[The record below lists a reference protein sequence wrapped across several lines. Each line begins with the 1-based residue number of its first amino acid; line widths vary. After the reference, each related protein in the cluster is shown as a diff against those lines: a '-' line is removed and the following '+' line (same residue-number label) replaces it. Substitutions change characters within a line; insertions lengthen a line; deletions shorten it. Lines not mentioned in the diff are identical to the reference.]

1 MMLFKLSLKN
11 MKKSMKDYAIYFF
24 TLILG
29 VSIFYIFN
37 SMETQTVFLNV
48 TSSTREIIQLMIGM
62 LSGVSVFVSVILGFL
77 IIYAN
82 QFLMKRRKKEFA
94 IYMTLGMSKRK
105 ISQVLLIE
113 TLLIGT
119 ISLIIGLFLGIGL
132 SQFMSVLAGNLFE
145 ADLSEFTFVFSQ
157 DAMIKTLLY
166 FGIMYLL
173 VMVFNTISVG
183 RCKLINLLQA
193 SKKNE
198 KVKLKNPI
206 LCTILFIISVGV
218 LAYCYYQVTA
228 NAMSLNISSI
238 GKLMIMGAVSTF
250 VLFWSL
256 SGILLKIL
264 MAMKHLYYKNLNMF
278 VLRQLASKVNT
289 TVFSMTVISLMLFLT
304 IGILSSALS
313 LKNSMT
319 ANLKELA
326 PIDFQASKEW
336 DLYHIPAENQKLY
349 VYTEEEKQDSL
360 VPITETFEKLNIP
373 ESYFKDVVISNYYGT
388 DEVTYEETLGTK
400 REYVSQNFPAIH
412 WDYREL
418 MMSIS
423 EYNELAKLLGSPT
436 YQLKDDEYIV
446 VADFDQMIKIRDE
459 ILKDKPDLTFGG
471 KTYHAKYDHT
481 VEGFTEMSSNH
492 INTGIYLVPDTA
504 VNSSMKMEQIFSAN
518 YNADTKE
525 EKYEIE
531 NAIQEP
537 AGEGYDEGLT
547 TLTAISK
554 IAIYEASVGLGA
566 MVTFIGLY
574 LGIIFLISSA
584 AILALKELSESSDN
598 KERYM
603 ILRRIGTDEKMIRHA
618 LFLQIACFFL
628 LPLTVAI
635 IHSIFG
641 IQFANIILA
650 TFGDEQL
657 LPSIVMTAVFLVAI
671 YGGYFMITYFCSKN
685 IIKEK

>member
-1 MMLFKLSLKN
+1 MLFKLSLKN
-11 MKKSMKDYAIYFF
+11 MKKSFKDYAIYFF

-48 TSSTREIIQLMIGM
+48 TSSTREIIRLMIGM
-62 LSGVSVFVSVILGFL
+62 LSGVSVFVSIILGFL

-113 TLLIGT
+113 TFLIGT
-119 ISLIIGLFLGIGL
+119 ISLVVGLFLGVGL
-132 SQFMSVLAGNLFE
+132 SQFMSVLVANLFE
-145 ADLSEFTFVFSQ
+145 ADLSEFTFIFSEE
-157 DAMIKTLLY
+157 AMIKTLVY
-166 FGIMYLL
+166 FGIMYVL
-173 VMVFNTISVG
+173 VMIFNTISVG
-183 RCKLINLLQA
+183 RCKLIDLLQA

-206 LCTILFIISVGV
+206 LCTILFILSVGV
-218 LAYCYYQVTA
+218 LSYCYYQVTA
-228 NAMSLNISSI
+228 NAMTLTISSI
-238 GKLMIMGAVSTF
+238 GWLMIMGAVATF
-250 VLFWSL
+250 FLFWSL
-256 SGILLKIL
+256 SGILLKVL
-264 MAMKHLYYKNLNMF
+264 MSMKRLYYKNLNMF

-289 TVFSMTVISLMLFLT
+289 TVFSMTIISLMLFLT

-319 ANLKELA
+319 ANLKKLA

-336 DLYHIPAENQKLY
+336 NLYDIPAINQQQY
-349 VYTEEEKQDSL
+349 VYTEEEKADSL
-360 VPITETFEKLNIP
+360 VPITETFKKLNIP
-373 ESYFKDVVISNYYGT
+373 ESYFKDIVIVHYYGT
-388 DEVTYEETLGTK
+388 DEVTYETTLGTEK
-400 REYVSQNFPAIH
+400 EYVSQNFPAIR
-412 WDYREL
+412 WNYREL
-418 MMSIS
+418 IMPIS
-423 EYNELAKLLGSPT
+423 EYNALAKLLGSPT
-436 YQLKDDEYIV
+436 YELNDDEYIV
-446 VADFDQMIKIRDE
+446 IADFDQMVTIRDE
-459 ILKDKPDLTFGG
+459 VLKDKPDVSFGG

-492 INTGIYLVPDTA
+492 INTGIYLVPDDA
-504 VNSSMKMEQIFSAN
+504 VNDSMMMEEIFSAN
-518 YNADTKE
+518 YNAKTEE
-525 EKYEIE
+525 EKYQIE

-537 AGEGYDEGLT
+537 AGEGYEQGIT
-547 TLTAISK
+547 TLTASSRIS
-554 IAIYEASVGLGA
+554 IYEASVGLGA

-598 KERYM
+598 KERYA
-603 ILRRIGTDEKMIRHA
+603 ILRRIGTDEKMIHHA

-657 LPSIVMTAVFLVAI
+657 LPSIVMTAIFLILI
-671 YGGYFMITYFCSKN
+671 YGGYFMITYFSSKS
-685 IIKEK
+685 IIKER

>member
-1 MMLFKLSLKN
+1 
-11 MKKSMKDYAIYFF
+11 MKKSFKDYAIYFF

-48 TSSTREIIQLMIGM
+48 TSSTREIIRLMIGM
-62 LSGVSVFVSVILGFL
+62 LSGVSVFVSIILGFL

-113 TLLIGT
+113 TFLIGA
-119 ISLIIGLFLGIGL
+119 ISLVVGLFLGVGL
-132 SQFMSVLAGNLFE
+132 SQFMSVLVANLFE
-145 ADLSEFTFVFSQ
+145 ADLSEFTFIFSEE
-157 DAMIKTLLY
+157 AMIKTLVY
-166 FGIMYLL
+166 FGIMYVL
-173 VMVFNTISVG
+173 VMIFNTISVG
-183 RCKLINLLQA
+183 RCKLIDLLQA

-206 LCTILFIISVGV
+206 LCTILFILSVGV
-218 LAYCYYQVTA
+218 LSYCYYQVTA
-228 NAMSLNISSI
+228 NAMTLTISSI
-238 GKLMIMGAVSTF
+238 GWLMIMGAVATF
-250 VLFWSL
+250 FLFWSL
-256 SGILLKIL
+256 SGILLKVL
-264 MAMKHLYYKNLNMF
+264 MSMKRLYYKNLNMF

-289 TVFSMTVISLMLFLT
+289 TVFSMTIISLMLFLT

-319 ANLKELA
+319 ANLKKLA

-336 DLYHIPAENQKLY
+336 NLYDIPAINQQQY
-349 VYTEEEKQDSL
+349 VYTEEEKADSL
-360 VPITETFEKLNIP
+360 VPITETFKKLNIP
-373 ESYFKDVVISNYYGT
+373 ESYFKDIVVVHYYGT
-388 DEVTYEETLGTK
+388 DEVTYETTLGTEK
-400 REYVSQNFPAIH
+400 EYVSQNFPAIR
-412 WDYREL
+412 WNYREL
-418 MMSIS
+418 IMPIS
-423 EYNELAKLLGSPT
+423 EYNALAKLLGSPT
-436 YQLKDDEYIV
+436 YELNDDEYIV
-446 VADFDQMIKIRDE
+446 IADFDQMVTIRDE
-459 ILKDKPDLTFGG
+459 VLKDKPDVSFGG

-492 INTGIYLVPDTA
+492 INTGIYLVPDDA
-504 VNSSMKMEQIFSAN
+504 VNDSMMMEEIFSAN
-518 YNADTKE
+518 YNAKTEE
-525 EKYEIE
+525 EKYQIE

-537 AGEGYDEGLT
+537 SGEGYEQGIT
-547 TLTAISK
+547 TLTASSRIS
-554 IAIYEASVGLGA
+554 IYEASVGLGA

-598 KERYM
+598 KERYA
-603 ILRRIGTDEKMIRHA
+603 ILRRIGTDEKMIHHA

-657 LPSIVMTAVFLVAI
+657 LPSIVMTAVFLILI
-671 YGGYFMITYFCSKN
+671 YGGYFMITYFSSKS
-685 IIKEK
+685 IIKER

>member
-1 MMLFKLSLKN
+1 MLFKLSLKN
-11 MKKSMKDYAIYFF
+11 MKKSFKDYAIYFF

-48 TSSTREIIQLMIGM
+48 TSSTREIIRLMIGM
-62 LSGVSVFVSVILGFL
+62 LSGVSVFVSIILGFL

-113 TLLIGT
+113 TFLIGA
-119 ISLIIGLFLGIGL
+119 ISLVVGLFLGVGL
-132 SQFMSVLAGNLFE
+132 SQFMSVLVANLFE
-145 ADLSEFTFVFSQ
+145 ADLSEFTFIFSEE
-157 DAMIKTLLY
+157 AMIKTLVY
-166 FGIMYLL
+166 FGIMYVL
-173 VMVFNTISVG
+173 VMIFNTISVG
-183 RCKLINLLQA
+183 RCKLIDLLQA

-206 LCTILFIISVGV
+206 LCTILFILSVGV
-218 LAYCYYQVTA
+218 LSYCYYQVTA
-228 NAMSLNISSI
+228 NAMTLTISSI
-238 GKLMIMGAVSTF
+238 GWLMIMGAVATF
-250 VLFWSL
+250 FLFWSL
-256 SGILLKIL
+256 SGILLKVL
-264 MAMKHLYYKNLNMF
+264 MSMKRLYYKNLNMF

-289 TVFSMTVISLMLFLT
+289 TVFSMTIISLMLFLT

-319 ANLKELA
+319 ANLKKLA

-336 DLYHIPAENQKLY
+336 NLYDIPAINQQQY
-349 VYTEEEKQDSL
+349 VYTEEEKADSL
-360 VPITETFEKLNIP
+360 VPITETFKKLNIP
-373 ESYFKDVVISNYYGT
+373 ESYFKDIVIVHYYGT
-388 DEVTYEETLGTK
+388 DEVTYETTLGTEK
-400 REYVSQNFPAIH
+400 EYVSQNFPAIR
-412 WDYREL
+412 WNYREL
-418 MMSIS
+418 LMPIS
-423 EYNELAKLLGSPT
+423 EYNALAKLLGSPT
-436 YQLKDDEYIV
+436 YELNDDEYIV
-446 VADFDQMIKIRDE
+446 IADFDQMVTIRDE
-459 ILKDKPDLTFGG
+459 VLKDKPDVSFGG

-492 INTGIYLVPDTA
+492 INTGIYLVPDDA
-504 VNSSMKMEQIFSAN
+504 VNDSMMMEEIFSAN
-518 YNADTKE
+518 YNAKTEE
-525 EKYEIE
+525 EKYQIE

-537 AGEGYDEGLT
+537 SGEGYEQGIT
-547 TLTAISK
+547 TLTASSRIS
-554 IAIYEASVGLGA
+554 IYEASVGLGA

-598 KERYM
+598 KERYA
-603 ILRRIGTDEKMIRHA
+603 ILRRIGTDEKMIHHA

-657 LPSIVMTAVFLVAI
+657 LPSIVMTAIFLILI
-671 YGGYFMITYFCSKN
+671 YGGYFMITYFSSKS
-685 IIKEK
+685 IIKER

>member
-1 MMLFKLSLKN
+1 
-11 MKKSMKDYAIYFF
+11 MKKSFKDYAIYFF

-48 TSSTREIIQLMIGM
+48 TSSTREIIRLMIGM
-62 LSGVSVFVSVILGFL
+62 LSGVSVFVSIILGFL

-113 TLLIGT
+113 TFLIGT
-119 ISLIIGLFLGIGL
+119 ISLVVGLFLGVGL
-132 SQFMSVLAGNLFE
+132 SQFMSVLVANLFE
-145 ADLSEFTFVFSQ
+145 ADLSEFTFIFSEE
-157 DAMIKTLLY
+157 AMIKTLVY
-166 FGIMYLL
+166 FGIMYVL
-173 VMVFNTISVG
+173 VMIFNTISVG
-183 RCKLINLLQA
+183 RCKLIDLLQA

-206 LCTILFIISVGV
+206 LCTILFILSVGV
-218 LAYCYYQVTA
+218 LSYCYYQVTA
-228 NAMSLNISSI
+228 NAMTLTISSI
-238 GKLMIMGAVSTF
+238 GWLMIMGAVATF
-250 VLFWSL
+250 FLFWSL
-256 SGILLKIL
+256 SGILLKVL
-264 MAMKHLYYKNLNMF
+264 MSMKRLYYKNLNMF

-289 TVFSMTVISLMLFLT
+289 TVFSMTIISLMLFLT

-319 ANLKELA
+319 ANLKKLA

-336 DLYHIPAENQKLY
+336 NLYDIPAINQQQY
-349 VYTEEEKQDSL
+349 VYTEEEKADSL
-360 VPITETFEKLNIP
+360 VPITETFKKLNIP
-373 ESYFKDVVISNYYGT
+373 ESYFKDIVVVHYYGT
-388 DEVTYEETLGTK
+388 DEVTYETTLGTEK
-400 REYVSQNFPAIH
+400 EYVSQNFPAIR
-412 WDYREL
+412 WNYREL
-418 MMSIS
+418 LMPIS
-423 EYNELAKLLGSPT
+423 EYNALAKLLGSPT
-436 YQLKDDEYIV
+436 YELNDDEYIV
-446 VADFDQMIKIRDE
+446 IADFDQMVTIRDE
-459 ILKDKPDLTFGG
+459 VLKDKPDVSFGG

-492 INTGIYLVPDTA
+492 INTGIYLVPDDA
-504 VNSSMKMEQIFSAN
+504 VNDSMMMEEIFSAN
-518 YNADTKE
+518 YNAKTEE
-525 EKYEIE
+525 EKYQIE

-537 AGEGYDEGLT
+537 SGEGYEQGIT
-547 TLTAISK
+547 TLTASSRIS
-554 IAIYEASVGLGA
+554 IYEASVGLGA

-598 KERYM
+598 KERYA
-603 ILRRIGTDEKMIRHA
+603 ILRRIGTDEKMIHHA

-657 LPSIVMTAVFLVAI
+657 LPSIVMTAIFLILI
-671 YGGYFMITYFCSKN
+671 YGGYFMITYFSSKS
-685 IIKEK
+685 IIKER

>member
-1 MMLFKLSLKN
+1 MLFKLSLKN
-11 MKKSMKDYAIYFF
+11 MKKSFKDYAIYFF

-48 TSSTREIIQLMIGM
+48 TSSTREIIRLMIGM
-62 LSGVSVFVSVILGFL
+62 LSGVSVFVSIILGFL

-113 TLLIGT
+113 TFLIGT
-119 ISLIIGLFLGIGL
+119 ISLVVGLFLGVGL
-132 SQFMSVLAGNLFE
+132 SQFMSVLVANLFE
-145 ADLSEFTFVFSQ
+145 ADLSEFTFIFSEE
-157 DAMIKTLLY
+157 AMIKTLVY
-166 FGIMYLL
+166 FGIMYVL
-173 VMVFNTISVG
+173 VMIFNTISVG
-183 RCKLINLLQA
+183 RCKLIDLLQA

-206 LCTILFIISVGV
+206 LCTILFILSVGV
-218 LAYCYYQVTA
+218 LSYCYYQVTA
-228 NAMSLNISSI
+228 NAMTLTISSI
-238 GKLMIMGAVSTF
+238 GWLMIMGAVATF
-250 VLFWSL
+250 FLFWSL
-256 SGILLKIL
+256 SGILLKVL
-264 MAMKHLYYKNLNMF
+264 MSMKRLYYKNLNMF

-289 TVFSMTVISLMLFLT
+289 TVFSMTIISLMLFLT

-319 ANLKELA
+319 ANLKKLA

-336 DLYHIPAENQKLY
+336 NLYDIPAINQQQY
-349 VYTEEEKQDSL
+349 VYTEEEKADSL
-360 VPITETFEKLNIP
+360 VPITETFKKLNIP
-373 ESYFKDVVISNYYGT
+373 ESYFKDIVVVHYYGT
-388 DEVTYEETLGTK
+388 DEVTYETTLGTEK
-400 REYVSQNFPAIH
+400 EYVSQNFPAIR
-412 WDYREL
+412 WNYREL
-418 MMSIS
+418 IMPIS
-423 EYNELAKLLGSPT
+423 EYNALAKLLGSPT
-436 YQLKDDEYIV
+436 YELNDDEYIV
-446 VADFDQMIKIRDE
+446 IADFDQMVTIRDE
-459 ILKDKPDLTFGG
+459 VLKDKPDVSFGG

-492 INTGIYLVPDTA
+492 INTGIYLVPDDA
-504 VNSSMKMEQIFSAN
+504 VNDSMMMEEIFSAN
-518 YNADTKE
+518 YNAKTEE
-525 EKYEIE
+525 EKYQIE

-537 AGEGYDEGLT
+537 SGEGYEQGIT
-547 TLTAISK
+547 TLTASSRIS
-554 IAIYEASVGLGA
+554 IYEASVGLGA

-598 KERYM
+598 KERYA
-603 ILRRIGTDEKMIRHA
+603 ILRRIGTDEKMIHHA

-657 LPSIVMTAVFLVAI
+657 LPSIVMTAVFLILI
-671 YGGYFMITYFCSKN
+671 YGGYFMITYFSSKS
-685 IIKEK
+685 IIKER

>member
-1 MMLFKLSLKN
+1 MLFKLSLKN
-11 MKKSMKDYAIYFF
+11 MKKSFKDYAIYFF
-24 TLILG
+24 TLTLG

-48 TSSTREIIQLMIGM
+48 TSSTREIIRLMIGM
-62 LSGVSVFVSVILGFL
+62 LSGVSVFVSIILGFL

-113 TLLIGT
+113 TFLIGT
-119 ISLIIGLFLGIGL
+119 ISLVVGLFLGVGL
-132 SQFMSVLAGNLFE
+132 SQFMSVLVANLFE
-145 ADLSEFTFVFSQ
+145 ADLSEFTFIFSEE
-157 DAMIKTLLY
+157 AMIKTLVY
-166 FGIMYLL
+166 FGIMYVL
-173 VMVFNTISVG
+173 VMIFNTISVG
-183 RCKLINLLQA
+183 RCKLIDLLQA

-206 LCTILFIISVGV
+206 LCTILFILSVGV
-218 LAYCYYQVTA
+218 LSYCYYQVTA
-228 NAMSLNISSI
+228 NAMTLTISSI
-238 GKLMIMGAVSTF
+238 GWLMIMGAVATF
-250 VLFWSL
+250 FLFWSL
-256 SGILLKIL
+256 SGILLKVL
-264 MAMKHLYYKNLNMF
+264 MSMKRLYYKNLNMF

-289 TVFSMTVISLMLFLT
+289 TVFSMTIISLMLFLT

-319 ANLKELA
+319 ANLKKLA

-336 DLYHIPAENQKLY
+336 NLYDIPAINQQQY
-349 VYTEEEKQDSL
+349 VYTEEEKADSL
-360 VPITETFEKLNIP
+360 VPITETFKKLNIP
-373 ESYFKDVVISNYYGT
+373 ESYFKDIVIVHYYGT
-388 DEVTYEETLGTK
+388 DEVTYETTLGTEK
-400 REYVSQNFPAIH
+400 EYVSQNFPAIR
-412 WDYREL
+412 WNYREL
-418 MMSIS
+418 IMPIS
-423 EYNELAKLLGSPT
+423 EYNALAKLLGSPT
-436 YQLKDDEYIV
+436 YELSDDEYIV
-446 VADFDQMIKIRDE
+446 IADFDQMVTIRDE
-459 ILKDKPDLTFGG
+459 VLKDKPDVSFGG

-492 INTGIYLVPDTA
+492 INTGIYLVPDDA
-504 VNSSMKMEQIFSAN
+504 VNDSMMMEEIFSAN
-518 YNADTKE
+518 YNAKTEE
-525 EKYEIE
+525 EKYQIE

-537 AGEGYDEGLT
+537 SGEGYEQGIT
-547 TLTAISK
+547 TLTASSRIS
-554 IAIYEASVGLGA
+554 IYEASVGLGA

-598 KERYM
+598 KERYA
-603 ILRRIGTDEKMIRHA
+603 ILRRIGTDEKMIHHA

-657 LPSIVMTAVFLVAI
+657 LPSIVMTAIFLILI
-671 YGGYFMITYFCSKN
+671 YGGYFMITYFSSKS
-685 IIKEK
+685 IIKER

>member
-1 MMLFKLSLKN
+1 
-11 MKKSMKDYAIYFF
+11 MKKSFKDYAIYFF

-48 TSSTREIIQLMIGM
+48 TSSTREIIRLMIGM
-62 LSGVSVFVSVILGFL
+62 LSGVSVFVSIILGFL

-113 TLLIGT
+113 TFLIGA
-119 ISLIIGLFLGIGL
+119 ISLVVGLFLGVGL
-132 SQFMSVLAGNLFE
+132 SQFMSVLVANLFE
-145 ADLSEFTFVFSQ
+145 ADLSEFTFIFSEE
-157 DAMIKTLLY
+157 AMIKTLVY
-166 FGIMYLL
+166 FGIMYVL
-173 VMVFNTISVG
+173 VMIFNTISVG
-183 RCKLINLLQA
+183 RCKLIDLLQA

-206 LCTILFIISVGV
+206 LCTILFILSVGV
-218 LAYCYYQVTA
+218 LSYCYYQVTA
-228 NAMSLNISSI
+228 NAMTLTISSI
-238 GKLMIMGAVSTF
+238 GWLMIMGAVATF
-250 VLFWSL
+250 FLFWSL
-256 SGILLKIL
+256 SGILLKVL
-264 MAMKHLYYKNLNMF
+264 MSMKRLYYKNLNMF

-289 TVFSMTVISLMLFLT
+289 TVFSMTIISLMLFLT

-319 ANLKELA
+319 ANLKKLA

-336 DLYHIPAENQKLY
+336 NLYDIPAINQQQY
-349 VYTEEEKQDSL
+349 VYTEEEKADSL
-360 VPITETFEKLNIP
+360 VPITETFKKLNIP
-373 ESYFKDVVISNYYGT
+373 ESYFKDIVVVHYYGT
-388 DEVTYEETLGTK
+388 DEVTYETTLGTEK
-400 REYVSQNFPAIH
+400 EYVSQNFPAIR
-412 WDYREL
+412 WNYREL
-418 MMSIS
+418 LMPIS
-423 EYNELAKLLGSPT
+423 EYNALAKLLGSPT
-436 YQLKDDEYIV
+436 YELNDDEYIV
-446 VADFDQMIKIRDE
+446 IADFDQMVTIRDE
-459 ILKDKPDLTFGG
+459 VLKDKPDVSFGG

-492 INTGIYLVPDTA
+492 INTGIYLVPDDA
-504 VNSSMKMEQIFSAN
+504 VNDSMMMEEIFSAN
-518 YNADTKE
+518 YNAKTEE
-525 EKYEIE
+525 EKYQIE

-537 AGEGYDEGLT
+537 SGEGYEQGIT
-547 TLTAISK
+547 TLTASSRIS
-554 IAIYEASVGLGA
+554 IYEASVGLGA

-598 KERYM
+598 KERYA
-603 ILRRIGTDEKMIRHA
+603 ILRRIGTDEKMIHHA

-657 LPSIVMTAVFLVAI
+657 LPSIVMTAVFLIFI
-671 YGGYFMITYFCSKN
+671 YGGYFMITYFSSKS
-685 IIKEK
+685 IIKER

>member
-1 MMLFKLSLKN
+1 MLFKLSLKN
-11 MKKSMKDYAIYFF
+11 MKKSFKDYAIYFF

-48 TSSTREIIQLMIGM
+48 TSSTREIIRLMIGM
-62 LSGVSVFVSVILGFL
+62 LSGVSVFVSIILGFL

-113 TLLIGT
+113 TFLIGA
-119 ISLIIGLFLGIGL
+119 ISLVVGLFLGVGL
-132 SQFMSVLAGNLFE
+132 SQFMSVLVANLFE
-145 ADLSEFTFVFSQ
+145 ADLSEFTFIFSEE
-157 DAMIKTLLY
+157 AMIKTLVY
-166 FGIMYLL
+166 FGIMYVL
-173 VMVFNTISVG
+173 VMIFNTISVG
-183 RCKLINLLQA
+183 RCKLIDLLQA

-206 LCTILFIISVGV
+206 LCTILFILSVGV
-218 LAYCYYQVTA
+218 LSYCYYQVTA
-228 NAMSLNISSI
+228 NAMTLTISSI
-238 GKLMIMGAVSTF
+238 GWLMIMGAVATF
-250 VLFWSL
+250 FLFWSL
-256 SGILLKIL
+256 SGILLKVL
-264 MAMKHLYYKNLNMF
+264 MSMKRLYYKNLNMF

-289 TVFSMTVISLMLFLT
+289 TVFSMTIISLMLFLT

-319 ANLKELA
+319 ANLKKLA

-336 DLYHIPAENQKLY
+336 NLYDIPAINQQQY
-349 VYTEEEKQDSL
+349 VYTEEEKADSL
-360 VPITETFEKLNIP
+360 VPITETFKKLNIP
-373 ESYFKDVVISNYYGT
+373 ESYFKDIVVVHYYGT
-388 DEVTYEETLGTK
+388 DEVTYETTLGTEK
-400 REYVSQNFPAIH
+400 EYVSQNFPAIR
-412 WDYREL
+412 WNYREL
-418 MMSIS
+418 LMPIS
-423 EYNELAKLLGSPT
+423 EYNALAKLLGSPT
-436 YQLKDDEYIV
+436 YELNDDEYIV
-446 VADFDQMIKIRDE
+446 IADFDQMVTIRDE
-459 ILKDKPDLTFGG
+459 VLKDKPDVSFGG

-492 INTGIYLVPDTA
+492 INTGIYLVPDDA
-504 VNSSMKMEQIFSAN
+504 VNDSMMMEEIFSAN
-518 YNADTKE
+518 YNAKTEE
-525 EKYEIE
+525 EKYQIE

-537 AGEGYDEGLT
+537 AGEGYEQGIT
-547 TLTAISK
+547 TLTASSRIS
-554 IAIYEASVGLGA
+554 IYEASVGLGA

-574 LGIIFLISSA
+574 LGIIFLISST

-598 KERYM
+598 KERYA
-603 ILRRIGTDEKMIRHA
+603 ILRRIGTDEKMIHHA

-657 LPSIVMTAVFLVAI
+657 LPSIVMTAVFLILI
-671 YGGYFMITYFCSKN
+671 YGGYFMITYFSSKS
-685 IIKEK
+685 IIKER

>member
-1 MMLFKLSLKN
+1 
-11 MKKSMKDYAIYFF
+11 MKKSFKDYAIYFF

-48 TSSTREIIQLMIGM
+48 TSSTREIIRLMIGM
-62 LSGVSVFVSVILGFL
+62 LSGVSVFVSIILGFL

-113 TLLIGT
+113 TFLIGT
-119 ISLIIGLFLGIGL
+119 ISLVVGLFLGVGL
-132 SQFMSVLAGNLFE
+132 SQFMSVLVANLFE
-145 ADLSEFTFVFSQ
+145 ADLSEFTFIFSEE
-157 DAMIKTLLY
+157 AMIKTLVY
-166 FGIMYLL
+166 FGIMYVL
-173 VMVFNTISVG
+173 VMIFNTISVG
-183 RCKLINLLQA
+183 RCKLIDLLQA

-206 LCTILFIISVGV
+206 LCTILFILSVGV
-218 LAYCYYQVTA
+218 LSYCYYQVTA
-228 NAMSLNISSI
+228 NAMTLTISSI
-238 GKLMIMGAVSTF
+238 GWLMIMGAVATF
-250 VLFWSL
+250 FLFWSL
-256 SGILLKIL
+256 SGILLKVL
-264 MAMKHLYYKNLNMF
+264 MSMKRLYYKNLNMF

-289 TVFSMTVISLMLFLT
+289 TVFSMTIISLMLFLT

-319 ANLKELA
+319 ANLKKLA

-336 DLYHIPAENQKLY
+336 NLYDIPAINQQQY
-349 VYTEEEKQDSL
+349 VYTEEEKADSL
-360 VPITETFEKLNIP
+360 VPITETFKKLNIP
-373 ESYFKDVVISNYYGT
+373 ESYFKDIVIVHYYGT
-388 DEVTYEETLGTK
+388 DEVTYETTLGTEK
-400 REYVSQNFPAIH
+400 EYVSQNFPAIR
-412 WDYREL
+412 WNYREL
-418 MMSIS
+418 IMPIS
-423 EYNELAKLLGSPT
+423 EYNALAKLLGSPT
-436 YQLKDDEYIV
+436 YELNDDEYIV
-446 VADFDQMIKIRDE
+446 IADFDQMVTIRDE
-459 ILKDKPDLTFGG
+459 VLKDKPDVSFGG

-492 INTGIYLVPDTA
+492 INTGIYLVPDDA
-504 VNSSMKMEQIFSAN
+504 VNDSMMMEEIFSAN
-518 YNADTKE
+518 YNAKTEE
-525 EKYEIE
+525 EKYQIE

-537 AGEGYDEGLT
+537 SGEGYEQGIT
-547 TLTAISK
+547 TLTASSRIS
-554 IAIYEASVGLGA
+554 IYEASVGLGA

-598 KERYM
+598 KERYA
-603 ILRRIGTDEKMIRHA
+603 ILRRIGTDEKMIHHA

-657 LPSIVMTAVFLVAI
+657 LPSIVMTAVFLILI
-671 YGGYFMITYFCSKN
+671 YGGYFMITYFSSKS
-685 IIKEK
+685 IIKER

>member
-1 MMLFKLSLKN
+1 MLFKLSLKN
-11 MKKSMKDYAIYFF
+11 MKKSFKDYAIYFF

-48 TSSTREIIQLMIGM
+48 TSSTREIIRLMIGM
-62 LSGVSVFVSVILGFL
+62 LSGVSVFVSIILGFL

-113 TLLIGT
+113 TFLIGT
-119 ISLIIGLFLGIGL
+119 ISLVVGLFLGVGL
-132 SQFMSVLAGNLFE
+132 SQFMSVLVANLFE
-145 ADLSEFTFVFSQ
+145 ADLSEFTFIFSEE
-157 DAMIKTLLY
+157 AMIKTLVY
-166 FGIMYLL
+166 FGIMYVL
-173 VMVFNTISVG
+173 VMIFNTISVG
-183 RCKLINLLQA
+183 RCKLIDLLQA

-206 LCTILFIISVGV
+206 LCTILFILSVGV
-218 LAYCYYQVTA
+218 LSYCYYQVTA
-228 NAMSLNISSI
+228 NAMTLTISSI
-238 GKLMIMGAVSTF
+238 GWLMIMGAVATF
-250 VLFWSL
+250 FLFWSL
-256 SGILLKIL
+256 SGILLKVL
-264 MAMKHLYYKNLNMF
+264 MSMKRLYYKNLNMF

-289 TVFSMTVISLMLFLT
+289 TVFSMTIISLMLFLT

-319 ANLKELA
+319 ANLKKLA

-336 DLYHIPAENQKLY
+336 NLYDIPAINQQQY
-349 VYTEEEKQDSL
+349 VYTEEEKADSL
-360 VPITETFEKLNIP
+360 VPITETFKKLNIP
-373 ESYFKDVVISNYYGT
+373 ESYFKDIVVVHYYGT
-388 DEVTYEETLGTK
+388 DEVTYETTLGTEK
-400 REYVSQNFPAIH
+400 EYVSQNFPAIR
-412 WDYREL
+412 WNYREL
-418 MMSIS
+418 LMPIS
-423 EYNELAKLLGSPT
+423 EYNALAKLLGSPT
-436 YQLKDDEYIV
+436 YELNDDEYIV
-446 VADFDQMIKIRDE
+446 IADFDQMVTIRDE
-459 ILKDKPDLTFGG
+459 VLKDKPDVSFGG

-492 INTGIYLVPDTA
+492 INTGIYLVPDDA
-504 VNSSMKMEQIFSAN
+504 VNDSMMMEEIFSAN
-518 YNADTKE
+518 YNAKTEE
-525 EKYEIE
+525 EKYQIE

-537 AGEGYDEGLT
+537 AGEGYEQGIT
-547 TLTAISK
+547 TLTASSRIS
-554 IAIYEASVGLGA
+554 IYEASVGLGA

-598 KERYM
+598 KERYA
-603 ILRRIGTDEKMIRHA
+603 ILRRIGTDEKMIHHA

-657 LPSIVMTAVFLVAI
+657 LPSIVMTAIFLILI
-671 YGGYFMITYFCSKN
+671 YGGYFMITYFSSKS
-685 IIKEK
+685 IIKER

>member
-1 MMLFKLSLKN
+1 
-11 MKKSMKDYAIYFF
+11 MKKSFKDYAIYFF

-48 TSSTREIIQLMIGM
+48 TSSTREIIRLMIGM
-62 LSGVSVFVSVILGFL
+62 LSGVSVFVSIILGFL

-113 TLLIGT
+113 TFLIGT
-119 ISLIIGLFLGIGL
+119 ISLVVGLFLGVGL
-132 SQFMSVLAGNLFE
+132 SQFMSVLVANLFE
-145 ADLSEFTFVFSQ
+145 ADLSEFTFIFSEE
-157 DAMIKTLLY
+157 AMIKTLVY
-166 FGIMYLL
+166 FGIMYVL
-173 VMVFNTISVG
+173 VMIFNTISVG
-183 RCKLINLLQA
+183 RCKLIDLLQA

-206 LCTILFIISVGV
+206 LCTILFILSVGV
-218 LAYCYYQVTA
+218 LSYCYYQVTA
-228 NAMSLNISSI
+228 NAMTLTISSI
-238 GKLMIMGAVSTF
+238 GWLMIMGAVATF
-250 VLFWSL
+250 FLFWSL
-256 SGILLKIL
+256 SGILLKVL
-264 MAMKHLYYKNLNMF
+264 MSMKRLYYKNLNMF

-289 TVFSMTVISLMLFLT
+289 TVFSMTIISLMLFLT

-319 ANLKELA
+319 ANLKKLA

-336 DLYHIPAENQKLY
+336 NLYDIPAINQQQY
-349 VYTEEEKQDSL
+349 VYTEEEKADSL
-360 VPITETFEKLNIP
+360 VPITETFKKLNIP
-373 ESYFKDVVISNYYGT
+373 ESYFKDIVVVHYYGT
-388 DEVTYEETLGTK
+388 DEVTYETTLGTEK
-400 REYVSQNFPAIH
+400 EYVSQNFPAIR
-412 WDYREL
+412 WNYREL
-418 MMSIS
+418 LMPIS
-423 EYNELAKLLGSPT
+423 EYNALAKLLGSPT
-436 YQLKDDEYIV
+436 YELNDDEYIV
-446 VADFDQMIKIRDE
+446 IADFDQMVTIRDE
-459 ILKDKPDLTFGG
+459 VLKDKPDVSFGG

-492 INTGIYLVPDTA
+492 INTGIYLVPDDA
-504 VNSSMKMEQIFSAN
+504 VNDSMMMEEIFSAN
-518 YNADTKE
+518 YNAKTEE
-525 EKYEIE
+525 EKYQIE

-537 AGEGYDEGLT
+537 SGEGYEQGIT
-547 TLTAISK
+547 TLTASSRIS
-554 IAIYEASVGLGA
+554 IYEASVGLGA

-598 KERYM
+598 KERYA
-603 ILRRIGTDEKMIRHA
+603 ILRRIGTDEKMIHHA

-657 LPSIVMTAVFLVAI
+657 LPSIVMTAVFLILI
-671 YGGYFMITYFCSKN
+671 YGGYFMITYFSSKS
-685 IIKEK
+685 IIKER

>member
-1 MMLFKLSLKN
+1 MLFKLSLKN
-11 MKKSMKDYAIYFF
+11 MKKSFKDYAIYFF

-48 TSSTREIIQLMIGM
+48 TSSTREIIRLMIGM
-62 LSGVSVFVSVILGFL
+62 LSGVSVFVSIILGFL

-113 TLLIGT
+113 TFLIGT
-119 ISLIIGLFLGIGL
+119 ISLVVGLFLGVGL
-132 SQFMSVLAGNLFE
+132 SQFMSVLVANLFE
-145 ADLSEFTFVFSQ
+145 ADLSEFTFIFSEE
-157 DAMIKTLLY
+157 AMIKTLVY
-166 FGIMYLL
+166 FGIMYVL
-173 VMVFNTISVG
+173 VMIFNTISVG
-183 RCKLINLLQA
+183 RCKLIDLLQA

-206 LCTILFIISVGV
+206 LCTILFILSVGV
-218 LAYCYYQVTA
+218 LSYCYYQVTA
-228 NAMSLNISSI
+228 NAMTLTISSI
-238 GKLMIMGAVSTF
+238 GWLMIMGAVATF
-250 VLFWSL
+250 FLFWSL
-256 SGILLKIL
+256 SGILLKVL
-264 MAMKHLYYKNLNMF
+264 MSMKRLYYKNLNMF

-289 TVFSMTVISLMLFLT
+289 TVFSMTIISLMLFLT

-319 ANLKELA
+319 ANLKKLA

-336 DLYHIPAENQKLY
+336 NLYDIPAINQQQY
-349 VYTEEEKQDSL
+349 VYTEEEKADSL
-360 VPITETFEKLNIP
+360 VPITETFKKLNIP
-373 ESYFKDVVISNYYGT
+373 ESYFKDIVIVHYYGT
-388 DEVTYEETLGTK
+388 DEVTYETTLGTEK
-400 REYVSQNFPAIH
+400 EYVSQNFPAIR
-412 WDYREL
+412 WNYREL
-418 MMSIS
+418 IMPIS
-423 EYNELAKLLGSPT
+423 EYNALAKLLGSPT
-436 YQLKDDEYIV
+436 YELNDDEYIV
-446 VADFDQMIKIRDE
+446 IADFDQMVTIRDE
-459 ILKDKPDLTFGG
+459 VLKDKPDVSFGG

-492 INTGIYLVPDTA
+492 INTGIYLVPDDA
-504 VNSSMKMEQIFSAN
+504 VNDSMMMEEIFSAN
-518 YNADTKE
+518 YNAKTEE
-525 EKYEIE
+525 EKYQIE

-537 AGEGYDEGLT
+537 AGEGYEQGIT
-547 TLTAISK
+547 TLTASSRIS
-554 IAIYEASVGLGA
+554 IYEASVGLGA

-598 KERYM
+598 KERYA
-603 ILRRIGTDEKMIRHA
+603 ILRRIGTDEKMIHHA

-657 LPSIVMTAVFLVAI
+657 LPSIVMTAVFLILI
-671 YGGYFMITYFCSKN
+671 YGGYFMITYFSSKS
-685 IIKEK
+685 IIKER

>member
-1 MMLFKLSLKN
+1 MLFKLSLKN
-11 MKKSMKDYAIYFF
+11 MKKSFKDYAIYFF

-48 TSSTREIIQLMIGM
+48 TSSTREIIRLMIGM
-62 LSGVSVFVSVILGFL
+62 LSGVSVFVSIILGFL

-113 TLLIGT
+113 TFLIGT
-119 ISLIIGLFLGIGL
+119 ISLVVGLFLGVGL
-132 SQFMSVLAGNLFE
+132 SQFMSVLVANLFE
-145 ADLSEFTFVFSQ
+145 ADLSEFTFIFSEE
-157 DAMIKTLLY
+157 AMIKTLVY
-166 FGIMYLL
+166 FGIMYVL
-173 VMVFNTISVG
+173 VMIFNTISVG
-183 RCKLINLLQA
+183 RCKLIDLLQA

-206 LCTILFIISVGV
+206 LCTILFILSVGV
-218 LAYCYYQVTA
+218 LSYCYYQVTA
-228 NAMSLNISSI
+228 NAMTLTISSI
-238 GKLMIMGAVSTF
+238 GWLMIMGAVATF
-250 VLFWSL
+250 FLFWSL
-256 SGILLKIL
+256 SGILLKVL
-264 MAMKHLYYKNLNMF
+264 MSMKRLYYKNLNMF

-289 TVFSMTVISLMLFLT
+289 TVFSMTIISLMLFLT

-319 ANLKELA
+319 ANLKKLA

-336 DLYHIPAENQKLY
+336 NLYDIPAINQQQY
-349 VYTEEEKQDSL
+349 VYTEEEKADSL
-360 VPITETFEKLNIP
+360 VPITETFKKLNIP
-373 ESYFKDVVISNYYGT
+373 ESYFKDIVIVHYYGT
-388 DEVTYEETLGTK
+388 DEVTYETTLGTEK
-400 REYVSQNFPAIH
+400 EYVSQNFPAIR
-412 WDYREL
+412 WNYREL
-418 MMSIS
+418 IMPIS
-423 EYNELAKLLGSPT
+423 EYNALAKLLGSPT
-436 YQLKDDEYIV
+436 YELNDDEYIV
-446 VADFDQMIKIRDE
+446 IADFDQMVTIRDE
-459 ILKDKPDLTFGG
+459 VLKDKPDVSFGG

-492 INTGIYLVPDTA
+492 INTGIYLVPDDA
-504 VNSSMKMEQIFSAN
+504 VNDSMMMEEIFSAN
-518 YNADTKE
+518 YNAKTEE
-525 EKYEIE
+525 EKYQIE

-537 AGEGYDEGLT
+537 SGEGYEQGIT
-547 TLTAISK
+547 TLTASSRIS
-554 IAIYEASVGLGA
+554 IYEASVGLGA

-598 KERYM
+598 KERYA
-603 ILRRIGTDEKMIRHA
+603 ILRRIGTDEKMIHHA

-657 LPSIVMTAVFLVAI
+657 LPSIVMTAIFLILI
-671 YGGYFMITYFCSKN
+671 YGGYFMITYFSSKS
-685 IIKEK
+685 IIKER

>member
-1 MMLFKLSLKN
+1 MLFKLSIKN

-48 TSSTREIIQLMIGM
+48 TSSTREIIKLMIGM
-62 LSGVSVFVSVILGFL
+62 LSGVSVFVSIILGFL

-119 ISLIIGLFLGIGL
+119 ISLIVGLFLGVGL
-132 SQFMSVLAGNLFE
+132 SQFMSVLVANLFE
-145 ADLSEFTFVFSQ
+145 ADLSEFTFIFSQ
-157 DAMIKTLLY
+157 EAMIKTLLY

-183 RCKLINLLQA
+183 RCKLIDLLQA

-206 LCTILFIISVGV
+206 LCTILFILSVGV

-228 NAMSLNISSI
+228 CAMSLTIKSI

-250 VLFWSL
+250 FLFWSL

-264 MAMKHLYYKNLNMF
+264 MSMKRLYYKNLNMF

-319 ANLKELA
+319 ANLKELV

-336 DLYHIPAENQKLY
+336 DLYHIPAENQQQY

-360 VPITETFEKLNIP
+360 VPITETFKKLNIP
-373 ESYFKDVVISNYYGT
+373 ESYFKDVVVSHYYGT
-388 DEVTYEETLGTK
+388 DEVTYETTLGTK
-400 REYVSQNFPAIH
+400 KDYVSQNFPSIR
-412 WDYREL
+412 WNYREL
-418 MMSIS
+418 IMSVS
-423 EYNELAKLLGSPT
+423 EYNQLAKLLGSPT
-436 YQLKDDEYIV
+436 YHIKDDEYIV
-446 VADFDQMIKIRDE
+446 IADFAQMVSIRDE

-492 INTGIYLVPDTA
+492 INTGIYIVPDDA
-504 VNSSMKMEQIFSAN
+504 VNQSMLMEEIFSAN
-518 YNADTKE
+518 YNGDTKE

-537 AGEGYDEGLT
+537 AGESYDAGVT
-547 TLTAISK
+547 TLHASSK
-554 IAIYEASVGLGA
+554 ISIYEASVGLGA

-628 LPLTVAI
+628 LPLVVAI
-635 IHSIFG
+635 VHSIFG
-641 IQFANIILA
+641 IQFANIVLS

-657 LPSIVMTAVFLVAI
+657 LPSIIMTAVFLVAI

>member
-1 MMLFKLSLKN
+1 MLFKLSLKN
-11 MKKSMKDYAIYFF
+11 MKKSFKDYAIYFF

-48 TSSTREIIQLMIGM
+48 TSSTREIIRLMIGM
-62 LSGVSVFVSVILGFL
+62 LSGVSVFVSIILGFL

-113 TLLIGT
+113 TFLIGA
-119 ISLIIGLFLGIGL
+119 ISLVVGLFLGVGL
-132 SQFMSVLAGNLFE
+132 SQFMSVLVANLFE
-145 ADLSEFTFVFSQ
+145 ADLSEFTFIFSEE
-157 DAMIKTLLY
+157 AMIKTLVY
-166 FGIMYLL
+166 FGIMYVL
-173 VMVFNTISVG
+173 VMIFNTISVG
-183 RCKLINLLQA
+183 RCKLIDLLQA

-206 LCTILFIISVGV
+206 LCTILFILSVGV
-218 LAYCYYQVTA
+218 LSYCYYQVTA
-228 NAMSLNISSI
+228 NAMTLTISSI
-238 GKLMIMGAVSTF
+238 GWLMIMGAVATF
-250 VLFWSL
+250 FLFWSL
-256 SGILLKIL
+256 SGILLKVL
-264 MAMKHLYYKNLNMF
+264 MSMKRLYYKNLNMF

-289 TVFSMTVISLMLFLT
+289 TVFSMTIISLMLFLT

-319 ANLKELA
+319 ANLKKLA

-336 DLYHIPAENQKLY
+336 NLYDIPAINQQQY
-349 VYTEEEKQDSL
+349 VYTEEEKADSL
-360 VPITETFEKLNIP
+360 VPITETFKKLNIP
-373 ESYFKDVVISNYYGT
+373 ESYFKDIVIVHYYGT
-388 DEVTYEETLGTK
+388 DEVTYETTLGTEK
-400 REYVSQNFPAIH
+400 EYVSQNFPAIR
-412 WDYREL
+412 WNYREL
-418 MMSIS
+418 LMPIS
-423 EYNELAKLLGSPT
+423 EYNALAKLLGSPT
-436 YQLKDDEYIV
+436 YELSDDEYIV
-446 VADFDQMIKIRDE
+446 IADFDQMVTIRDE
-459 ILKDKPDLTFGG
+459 VLKDKPDVSFGG

-492 INTGIYLVPDTA
+492 INTGIYLVPDDA
-504 VNSSMKMEQIFSAN
+504 VNDSMMMEEIFSAN
-518 YNADTKE
+518 YNAKTEE
-525 EKYEIE
+525 EKYQIE

-537 AGEGYDEGLT
+537 SGEGYEQGIT
-547 TLTAISK
+547 TLTASSRIS
-554 IAIYEASVGLGA
+554 IYEASVGLGA

-598 KERYM
+598 KERYA
-603 ILRRIGTDEKMIRHA
+603 ILRRIGTDEKMIHHA

-657 LPSIVMTAVFLVAI
+657 LPSIVMTAVFLILI
-671 YGGYFMITYFCSKN
+671 YGGYFMITYFSSKS
-685 IIKEK
+685 IIKER

>member
-1 MMLFKLSLKN
+1 
-11 MKKSMKDYAIYFF
+11 MKKSFKDYAIYFF

-48 TSSTREIIQLMIGM
+48 TSSTREIIRLMIGM
-62 LSGVSVFVSVILGFL
+62 LSGVSVFVSIILGFL

-113 TLLIGT
+113 TFLIGA
-119 ISLIIGLFLGIGL
+119 ISLVVGLFLGVGL
-132 SQFMSVLAGNLFE
+132 SQFMSVLVANLFE
-145 ADLSEFTFVFSQ
+145 ADLSEFTFIFSEE
-157 DAMIKTLLY
+157 AMIKTLVY
-166 FGIMYLL
+166 FGIMYVL
-173 VMVFNTISVG
+173 VMIFNTISVG
-183 RCKLINLLQA
+183 RCKLIDLLQA

-206 LCTILFIISVGV
+206 LCTILFILSVGV
-218 LAYCYYQVTA
+218 LSYCYYQVTA
-228 NAMSLNISSI
+228 NAMTLTISSI
-238 GKLMIMGAVSTF
+238 GWLMIMGAVATF
-250 VLFWSL
+250 FLFWSL
-256 SGILLKIL
+256 SGILLKVL
-264 MAMKHLYYKNLNMF
+264 MSMKRLYYKNLNMF

-289 TVFSMTVISLMLFLT
+289 TVFSMTIISLMLFLT

-319 ANLKELA
+319 ANLKKLA

-336 DLYHIPAENQKLY
+336 NLYDIPAINQQQY
-349 VYTEEEKQDSL
+349 VYTEEEKADSL
-360 VPITETFEKLNIP
+360 VPITESFKKLNIP
-373 ESYFKDVVISNYYGT
+373 ESYFKDIVVVHYYGT
-388 DEVTYEETLGTK
+388 DEVTYETTLGTEK
-400 REYVSQNFPAIH
+400 EYVSQNFPAIR
-412 WDYREL
+412 WNYREL
-418 MMSIS
+418 IMPIS
-423 EYNELAKLLGSPT
+423 EYNALAKLLGSPT
-436 YQLKDDEYIV
+436 YELNDDEYIV
-446 VADFDQMIKIRDE
+446 IADFDQMVTIRDE
-459 ILKDKPDLTFGG
+459 VLKDKPDVSFGG

-492 INTGIYLVPDTA
+492 INTGIYLVPDDA
-504 VNSSMKMEQIFSAN
+504 VNDSMMMEEIFSAN
-518 YNADTKE
+518 YNAKTEE
-525 EKYEIE
+525 EKYQIE

-537 AGEGYDEGLT
+537 AGEGYEQGIT
-547 TLTAISK
+547 TLTASSRIS
-554 IAIYEASVGLGA
+554 IYEASVGLGA

-598 KERYM
+598 KERYA
-603 ILRRIGTDEKMIRHA
+603 ILRRIGTDEKMIHHA

-657 LPSIVMTAVFLVAI
+657 LPSIVMTAVFLILI
-671 YGGYFMITYFCSKN
+671 YGGYFMITYFSSKS
-685 IIKEK
+685 IIKER